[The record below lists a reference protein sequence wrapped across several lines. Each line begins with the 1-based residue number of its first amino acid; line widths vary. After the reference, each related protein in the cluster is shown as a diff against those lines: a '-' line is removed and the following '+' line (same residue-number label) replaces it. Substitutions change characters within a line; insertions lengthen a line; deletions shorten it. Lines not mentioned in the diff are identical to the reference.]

1 MIHDEIGSYPNSDI
15 VFGNWHLII
24 VILSLK
30 DSSSNV
36 WLTSMTNCFLMH
48 ADRLLEGL
56 FMPKQE

>member
-36 WLTSMTNCFLMH
+36 WL
-48 ADRLLEGL
+48 
-56 FMPKQE
+56 